1 MICLVSMIARQ
12 YHIQVLIRTDSIT
25 TNVLIFKISSL
36 AKLKVLLDILL
47 LARLITLIQGLHLFS
62 ERICQTE
69 ELSQL
74 VLRLQDGL
82 DSSTEIE
89 DGLDTAGPD
98 DDRVVAAF
106 DVVPVD
112 PVEDVEAAV
121 EAENEEINTD
131 CHLSLA
137 RSVDEDQLRDQGD
150 ALEVEGE
157 GPEYLLDER
166 IRVLVLV
173 VDDESEDGARHKQED
188 KTELV
193 VLFVVCC
200 LIDRFQRFFFHILKE
215 FSP

>member
-1 MICLVSMIARQ
+1 M
-12 YHIQVLIRTDSIT
+12 
-25 TNVLIFKISSL
+25 SSF
-36 AKLKVLLDILL
+36 AKLKVLLDLFL

-98 DDRVVAAF
+98 GDLVVEAF
-106 DVVPVD
+106 VVVPVD
-112 PVEDVEAAV
+112 PVEEVEAAV

-137 RSVDEDQLRDQGD
+137 RPVDEDQLRDQGD
-150 ALEVEGE
+150 ALEVDGE
-157 GPEYLLDER
+157 GPEYLHDGE
-166 IRVLVLV
+166 LV

-200 LIDRFQRFFFHILKE
+200 LIDRLQSFFFYILKE

>member
-1 MICLVSMIARQ
+1 M
-12 YHIQVLIRTDSIT
+12 
-25 TNVLIFKISSL
+25 SSF
-36 AKLKVLLDILL
+36 AKLKVLLDLFL
-47 LARLITLIQGLHLFS
+47 LARLITLFQGLHFFS

-69 ELSQL
+69 ELSHL

-82 DSSTEIE
+82 DSSTEIEDGSTEIE

-106 DVVPVD
+106 VVVPVD

-137 RSVDEDQLRDQGD
+137 RPVDEDQLRDQGD
-150 ALEVEGE
+150 ALEVDGE
-157 GPEYLLDER
+157 GPEYLHDGE
-166 IRVLVLV
+166 LV

-200 LIDRFQRFFFHILKE
+200 LNDWFQSFFFFYILKE

>member
-1 MICLVSMIARQ
+1 M
-12 YHIQVLIRTDSIT
+12 
-25 TNVLIFKISSL
+25 SSFANL
-36 AKLKVLLDILL
+36 KLLLDILL
-47 LARLITLIQGLHLFS
+47 LARLITLIQGLHLFI

-98 DDRVVAAF
+98 DDRVGFVPVF
-106 DVVPVD
+106 VVVPVD

-150 ALEVEGE
+150 ALEVDGE
-157 GPEYLLDER
+157 GPEYLHDGE
-166 IRVLVLV
+166 LV

-193 VLFVVCC
+193 VLIVVCC
-200 LIDRFQRFFFHILKE
+200 LIDRFQRFFPNFKRVLTLNLMNIEKTMKAVLRMKKI
-215 FSP
+215 FMRVL